1 MILHSFSADS
11 AAGEV
16 IGQVL
21 RYGQNFRL
29 GVTGGFDDRMVSH
42 HVVCLLGPV
51 TFVSGWATGY
61 LLKWT
66 ENSTGMGSISGLII
80 VSDCSFS
87 KTVLGQFFA
96 SNLMDYKNTSLKA
109 KE

>member
-1 MILHSFSADS
+1 MTLYSFSTDS

-29 GVTGGFDDRMVSH
+29 GITGGFDDRMVSH
-42 HVVCLLGPV
+42 HVACLLGPV

-80 VSDCSFS
+80 VIRLQLFQGSFGPILCFQPHGLQ
-87 KTVLGQFFA
+87 K
-96 SNLMDYKNTSLKA
+96 YILKS
-109 KE
+109 